1 MQHLDATKGNA
12 PAASTVEASKA
23 ETPQAS
29 KESSMNSQK
38 ESTMNSTETI
48 STAQLAPSLT
58 IENGQVT
65 TTSLQ
70 VAEHFGKRHRD
81 VIRAINN
88 LISQLPPE
96 GVRNFAQGYY
106 TLPETAD
113 QQHKMY
119 HITRDGFSLLAMGFT
134 GNEALQWKLA
144 YITAFNKME
153 RDLRAGHDY
162 TRINPEQAQHLRE
175 LVELVAATGKQSHGE
190 TWARLQR
197 KFKVNSYHELAT
209 AKFGEACD
217 YLRGKMTKEDIG
229 GLVQKHFAVQPELLD
244 VKGQFELN
252 YGEGRQLYFTPE
264 QQAAINQK
272 AFDMGKEVFDLSV
285 AHVTMQVY
293 GTIPGNQTGRVS
305 DQQVKKAID
314 KTTLSSAL
322 MGKYSRDLFA
332 AGQTAELLIKMTK
345 DSKLRFDKELKRIGF
360 GNLIEKFS

>member
-1 MQHLDATKGNA
+1 MPSIDATKGNA

-23 ETPQAS
+23 ETPPAS
-29 KESSMNSQK
+29 KES
-38 ESTMNSTETI
+38 TVNSTETI

-70 VAEHFGKRHRD
+70 VAEHFGKLHKN
-81 VIRAINN
+81 VLRAIEN
-88 LISQLPPE
+88 LECSAEFYQL
-96 GVRNFAQGYY
+96 NFEPVITEYKNGKGG
-106 TLPETAD
+106 T
-113 QQHKMY
+113 QQATTFR
-119 HITRDGFSLLAMGFT
+119 ITRDGFVFLAMGFT
-134 GNEALQWKLA
+134 GKEAAQWKEA

-153 RDLRAGHDY
+153 CELRAGHDY

-197 KFKVNSYHELAT
+197 KFKVNSYHELAV

-244 VKGQFELN
+244 VKAQFELD

-264 QQAAINQK
+264 QQSAINQK

-285 AHVTMQVY
+285 AHVTMRIY
-293 GTIPGNQTGRVS
+293 GGTPGNQNGRVT
-305 DQQVKKAID
+305 DQQVKNAID
-314 KTTLSSAL
+314 KVTLSSAL
-322 MGKYSRDLFA
+322 MGKYSRDLVA
-332 AGQTAELLIKMTK
+332 AGTTAEMLIKMAK
-345 DSKLRFDKELKRIGF
+345 DSKLRFDKELNRIGL
-360 GNLIEKFS
+360 GNLVEKFS